1 VNIVIQ
7 KWMFFCW
14 GKYLIYGLYYYKT
27 AYTWNLIC
35 LKSKFKI
42 KTTKKQVNKKG
53 ATLIL
58 A

>member
-1 VNIVIQ
+1 MLFKNGC
-7 KWMFFCW
+7 FFD
-14 GKYLIYGLYYYKT
+14 GEIFDSLFIFAYKT